1 MPGGVRAPGGLHHR
15 ADHPGVRP
23 GRPHEPARR
32 ARPQPLRQEV
42 VVGLRGLPRG
52 GRQGELGHQRGVRA
66 RRAHP
71 DHGELHPLH
80 RRRRVHPLP
89 QQGLPAGGALLGQRP
104 HPGGDREARLGQ
116 DGRGA
121 QGRRLGDR
129 LVLRRV
135 PEVDHGA
142 MGPLPARLH
151 DGRGPEGLDRER
163 ERDRRGGVQP
173 ARRALRVGRLDPRQG
188 ARLQRAHAVLLRA
201 GGHPHKPLHG
211 FPVRGAQAHTAL
223 GGEARR
229 HPLPLGPRGHLHRRR
244 QVHTRAANGR
254 RVPHSERHRQLQL
267 RALTAR

>member
-15 ADHPGVRP
+15 ADHPGVRA

-32 ARPQPLRQEV
+32 ARPQPLRHEV

-89 QQGLPAGGALLGQRP
+89 QQGLPAGAALLGQRP

-121 QGRRLGDR
+121 QGRGLGDR

-142 MGPLPARLH
+142 MGPLQVRLH
-151 DGRGPEGLDRER
+151 DGRGPGGPVRER
-163 ERDRRGGVQP
+163 ERNRRGGVQP

-201 GGHPHKPLHG
+201 G
-211 FPVRGAQAHTAL
+211 
-223 GGEARR
+223 R
-229 HPLPLGPRGHLHRRR
+229 HPRFRLARQSVSSSTATRRR
-244 QVHTRAANGR
+244 ASA
-254 RVPHSERHRQLQL
+254 
-267 RALTAR
+267 